1 MKKQLKPKQ
10 RVNCKGKNM
19 NKIYII
25 AEAGVN
31 HNGNLN
37 LALDLVDIAKIAGA
51 DAVKFQTFRAERLVT
66 KTAEKAN
73 YQKQTT
79 DKSQNQYEM
88 LKALELSQN
97 DFIRLKEY
105 CDQREIEF
113 LSTPFDIESIYF
125 LNDLVKRWKV
135 PSGEITN
142 YPYLVEIAKTG
153 KPIIL
158 STGMSTLLEV
168 QQAVSLL
175 QKCGADDIILLQ
187 CNTQYPTQYEDAN
200 LNAMMTLKD
209 YFRLAVGYSD
219 HTLGIEIPIAAAAM
233 GASVIEKH
241 FTIDKG
247 LEGPDHR
254 ASLEPD
260 ELIRMVRCI
269 RNVEKAFGDGKKEP
283 SASEQK
289 NMNIARKSI
298 VAARDIKRGEMFTVD
313 NLTTKRPGT
322 GISPM
327 EWNHVLGQKAIR
339 DFEADELVQI

>member
-1 MKKQLKPKQ
+1 
-10 RVNCKGKNM
+10 M
-19 NKIYII
+19 NKIYVI

-31 HNGNLN
+31 HNGKLE
-37 LALDLVDIAKIAGA
+37 LALNLVDIAKNAGA
-51 DAVKFQTFRAERLVT
+51 DAVKFQTFRTERLVT

-79 DKSQNQYEM
+79 GKSQNQFEM

-97 DFIRLKEY
+97 DFIRLKGY

-113 LSTPFDIESIYF
+113 LSTPFDIESIHF
-125 LNDLVKRWKV
+125 LNDLVKRWKI

-153 KPIIL
+153 KPILL

-168 QQAVSLL
+168 EQAVGLL
-175 QKCGADDIILLQ
+175 QKYGAKDMVLLQ
-187 CNTQYPTQYEDAN
+187 CNTQYPTPYEDAN
-200 LNAMMTLKD
+200 LNAMVTLKD
-209 YFRLAVGYSD
+209 HFRFAVGYSD
-219 HTLGIEIPIAAAAM
+219 HTQGIEIPIAAAAM

-241 FTIDKG
+241 FTMDKE
-247 LEGPDHR
+247 LEGPDHK

-260 ELIRMVRCI
+260 ELFRMVRCI

-283 SASEQK
+283 SASER
-289 NMNIARKSI
+289 NNRDIARKSI
-298 VAARDIKRGEMFTVD
+298 VAARDIKCGEIFTVD
-313 NLTTKRPGT
+313 NLATKRPGN

-327 EWNHVLGQKAIR
+327 EWNHILGQKAIR
-339 DFEADELVQI
+339 DFEAEERIQT